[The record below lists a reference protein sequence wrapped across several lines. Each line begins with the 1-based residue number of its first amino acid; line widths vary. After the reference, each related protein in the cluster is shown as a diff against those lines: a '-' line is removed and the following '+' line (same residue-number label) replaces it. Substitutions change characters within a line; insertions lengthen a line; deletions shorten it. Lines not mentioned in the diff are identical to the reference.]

1 MDTSKKK
8 KASPTAVSAARQHE
22 LEVEREKL
30 KLELTQVHS
39 ELERLKDLAGRSQAD
54 LQNAKERLQREARD
68 MRRFAMESVIQ
79 SLLPTVDSFDRALKH
94 LPDDLRSHNWV
105 VGVAAIERDLQGK
118 LQSLGLRKI
127 ECFGQMVDPMKHEI
141 LQTGPGEEGRIL
153 EVFDDGYELNG
164 KVLRPAKV
172 KVGAGVTGN
181 PPQSASGG

>member
-8 KASPTAVSAARQHE
+8 KASTTAVSATRQHE

-79 SLLPTVDSFDRALKH
+79 SLLPTVDSFDRA
-94 LPDDLRSHNWV
+94 
-105 VGVAAIERDLQGK
+105 I
-118 LQSLGLRKI
+118 
-127 ECFGQMVDPMKHEI
+127 
-141 LQTGPGEEGRIL
+141 
-153 EVFDDGYELNG
+153 
-164 KVLRPAKV
+164 
-172 KVGAGVTGN
+172 
-181 PPQSASGG
+181 